1 MHTKNNISSLE
12 LFSVLFISSLYSAMM
27 YSMHTVSVISP
38 LSHPLSMVIS
48 AFIVLLL
55 IIPLKFFLKKSGKE
69 NIIVYAQTHKPALAP
84 LFSALYIIYF
94 IYCAVF
100 SMVIF
105 SFLLQSF
112 INPELAY
119 WQFFL
124 FAALCCCYAGIKGIS
139 SVSKTASILLALI
152 VLFLLF
158 IIGSLS
164 SMINPL
170 NLSDYTLESLDK
182 LPENIIHAVSQAS
195 CMPALFIFAKKLNND
210 VSKTLKRW
218 IIVSYTVYVILSVI
232 SFGVLGTFAKEAPFP
247 LYASTQLIESG
258 SFKRLD
264 IIFLFL
270 WTVGMF
276 INVSLSMYSIR
287 ETANNT
293 FTAVKARA
301 IYFICTAAVFVLSLC
316 CACFG
321 TVKAILINTK
331 LLLLLFLAAAVIAPI
346 FVVFGV
352 RKEKKHK
359 RRITA
364 EAYAAIVTI
373 ALLLSGCSKTQ
384 IQDRLIIK
392 GIGIDSKS
400 GGYTLTLQYTDTN
413 STDSEN
419 SVHTVEVYGDTV
431 GDAIGNIKN
440 STGKEPFIGQNTAVV
455 LGRQTAQE
463 NADTALDYFLRYND
477 ARPNVKLYISATTAN
492 EVLSFRKDGEI
503 IPIESISTLSPESR
517 LKGHHYTLLDFVNM
531 RKDPTQTAVAYTL
544 QADKDKIFMPTVT
557 AFTHSGLY
565 SLEKNDYLT
574 YKLLTDKAV
583 DTVISFD
590 DISCKITDEKNTI
603 TAAIQD
609 DKPVFFVQC
618 KFEIKVIEAPN
629 SRETADIEQLFSS
642 QLEDLLT
649 ASTEKM
655 IKTNRSDIYGFGKHF
670 SAENRRK
677 FTDKNLYSDMLADSR
692 IIIKTECIVKE

>member
-1 MHTKNNISSLE
+1 MH
-12 LFSVLFISSLYSAMM
+12 
-27 YSMHTVSVISP
+27 P
-38 LSHPLSMVIS
+38 
-48 AFIVLLL
+48 
-55 IIPLKFFLKKSGKE
+55 
-69 NIIVYAQTHKPALAP
+69 
-84 LFSALYIIYF
+84 
-94 IYCAVF
+94 
-100 SMVIF
+100 
-105 SFLLQSF
+105 
-112 INPELAY
+112 
-119 WQFFL
+119 
-124 FAALCCCYAGIKGIS
+124 
-139 SVSKTASILLALI
+139 
-152 VLFLLF
+152 
-158 IIGSLS
+158 
-164 SMINPL
+164 
-170 NLSDYTLESLDK
+170 
-182 LPENIIHAVSQAS
+182 
-195 CMPALFIFAKKLNND
+195 
-210 VSKTLKRW
+210 
-218 IIVSYTVYVILSVI
+218 
-232 SFGVLGTFAKEAPFP
+232 
-247 LYASTQLIESG
+247 
-258 SFKRLD
+258 
-264 IIFLFL
+264 
-270 WTVGMF
+270 
-276 INVSLSMYSIR
+276 
-287 ETANNT
+287 
-293 FTAVKARA
+293 
-301 IYFICTAAVFVLSLC
+301 
-316 CACFG
+316 
-321 TVKAILINTK
+321 K

-503 IPIESISTLSPESR
+503 IPIESISALSPESR

-677 FTDKNLYSDMLADSR
+677 FTDKNLYSNMLADSR